1 MELAYNIFKRQ
12 TPGPDLAQKIIRDT
26 ATGDERRINLGVDYQ
41 GRKVD
46 HRRDV
51 WVLRVTDDDGQVKHA
66 GAEADGLLKLLRM
79 RLANLRREL
88 DEDAEPAR
96 R

>member
-12 TPGPDLAQKIIRDT
+12 TPDLAQKIIRDT

-88 DEDAEPAR
+88 GEDAEPAR